1 MVNKA
6 PGAVSGIYTPAS
18 PLFPSGPDQVNLNDV
33 NDVTNS
39 KRGSKLL
46 NY

>member
-1 MVNKA
+1 MVKKA

-33 NDVTNS
+33 TNS

>member
-18 PLFPSGPDQVNLNDV
+18 LLFPSGPDQVNL